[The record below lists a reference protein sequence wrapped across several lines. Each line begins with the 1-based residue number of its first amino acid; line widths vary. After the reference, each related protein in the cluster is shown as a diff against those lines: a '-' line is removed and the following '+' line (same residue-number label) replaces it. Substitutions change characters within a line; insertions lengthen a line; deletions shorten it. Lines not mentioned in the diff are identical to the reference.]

1 MNTVDETNLQPLRA
15 LVLVRRD
22 DPETVKDGIIIP
34 DNVKEFGWRATVIRS
49 GPEAFDD
56 YIKNDIILF
65 LKEYTVL
72 PFKDRTL
79 ALTDAKH
86 ILAKLQ
92 VDRNVECI
100 IPQNKFVLV
109 EPHPLPAKVAGLYLS
124 DKAKPPPKTGHVI
137 RVGSDCREVK
147 KYYNVWFDAGVGVN
161 CVEDGVSYKLLE
173 EDNILAMQNEN

>member
-1 MNTVDETNLQPLRA
+1 MTIDETNFRPLRA

-49 GPEAFDD
+49 GPDATTYLPGEV
-56 YIKNDIILF
+56 ILF

-100 IPQNKFVLV
+100 IPQNKFVLI
-109 EPHPLPAKVAGLYLS
+109 EPHPLPAKTFGLYLS
-124 DKAKPPPKTGHVI
+124 DKAKSPPITGHVI
-137 RVGSDCREVK
+137 RVGPDCHEVK
-147 KYYNVWFDAGVGVN
+147 RYYNVWFDAGVGVTCN
-161 CVEDGVSYKLLE
+161 EDGVSYKLLS
-173 EDNILAMQNEN
+173 EDNILAMQVAT